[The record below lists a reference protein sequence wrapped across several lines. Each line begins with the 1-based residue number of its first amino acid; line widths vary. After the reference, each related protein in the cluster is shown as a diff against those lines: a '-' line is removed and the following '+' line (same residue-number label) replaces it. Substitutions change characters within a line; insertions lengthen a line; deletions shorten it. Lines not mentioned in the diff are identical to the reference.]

1 MEFMIDFFNIEAQVN
16 KRVQRF
22 LLHKATEE
30 NIEPQNAKLL
40 ILTDTKKVFVFLMSK
55 NTVVKLLDI
64 QSITDFFGKQHNEN
78 HEQSVMAYIIK
89 LAKEGQIEPNK
100 ARLIICE
107 TNNQLTAHLYDDTRY
122 KRPIP
127 TSEILKHF
135 YSGK

>member
-1 MEFMIDFFNIEAQVN
+1 MVDFFNIEAQVN

-30 NIEPQNAKLL
+30 SIEPQNVKLL
-40 ILTDTKKVFVFLMSK
+40 ILTDTKKVFVFLMNK
-55 NTVVKLLDI
+55 NNVVKLLDI
-64 QSITDFFGKQHNEN
+64 QGIMDFFGKQHDEN

-89 LAKEGQIEPNK
+89 LAKEDQIEPNK

-107 TNNQLTAHLYDDTRY
+107 TNNRLTIHLYDDTRY

-127 TSEILKHF
+127 TSEILNHF